1 MLAWNQQDVFCFLNQ
16 ICVAEKK
23 NKRLIKHQGANR
35 ANNRQDK
42 VKHIDLNTQEQGKV
56 IGHTGAAH

>member
-1 MLAWNQQDVFCFLNQ
+1 MLAWTQQDVFCFLNQ
-16 ICVAEKK
+16 VGVAEKK
-23 NKRLIKHQGANR
+23 KRLIKQGTNR

-42 VKHIDLNTQEQGKV
+42 VKHIDLNTQEQRKV